1 LLNTLHIE
9 RRYGEFT
16 RSFTLPDNVNE
27 KGIEATFKD
36 GMLSLDIPK
45 TEKAKPKAIEVKV
58 E

>member
-1 LLNTLHIE
+1 VVSESRPHAG
-9 RRYGEFT
+9 RT
-16 RSFTLPDNVNE
+16 RFDRKNYPHTIGSYI
-27 KGIEATFKD
+27 KATFKD

>member
-1 LLNTLHIE
+1 MFNTLHIE
-9 RRYGEFT
+9 RCYGEFT

-27 KGIEATFKD
+27 KGIKATFKD

-45 TEKAKPKAIEVKV
+45 TEKAKPKAIDVKV